1 MSDNVQRNNEFLL
14 AAISDTEGTIRST
27 DTKTSIALELHGLLF
42 SGLIGVT
49 KDVSKSY
56 DTASW
61 DLRAAALILLGIVA
75 ITFLLSV
82 VHLLIC
88 IAPSPRSAI
97 PDISP
102 LRTGN
107 FFIPMRAQGLFSPR
121 VGTAD
126 VSAYSEAIAAMDES
140 ARQDQLMGEVLKLS
154 AIRERKTSLARRGL
168 FLLAGELAAGLAYLV
183 LLGLHAT

>member
-14 AAISDTEGTIRST
+14 AAVTDTESTIRAT
-27 DTKTSIALELHGLLF
+27 DTKASIALVVHGLLF
-42 SGLIGVT
+42 SGLVGVT
-49 KDVSKSY
+49 KDMGKTY
-56 DTASW
+56 DAASG
-61 DLRAAALILLGIVA
+61 DLRVAVWILLGIVV
-75 ITFLLSV
+75 ISFLLSV
-82 VHLLIC
+82 GCLLIC

-102 LRTGN
+102 LGTGN
-107 FFIPMRAQGLFSPR
+107 FFIPMRAQGFFSPR
-121 VGTAD
+121 VSTAD
-126 VSAYSEAIAAMDES
+126 VSAYSEAVAAMDES

-154 AIRERKTSLARRGL
+154 AIRERKTTLARRGL